1 VDGEEPMLLAAFKRI
16 LKENS
21 NAVMILAP
29 RHPERFPAVRSLL
42 TASGVSFWLRS
53 GWDGGP
59 VRGGVLLLDTI
70 GDLASTYSLATVA
83 FVGGSL
89 VPRGGHNILEPAQ
102 FAKPIFV
109 GPYTENFRD
118 IMNIFMRADA
128 VHVVDPQKLESELV
142 SMLDPEWQAMGK
154 RAREVF
160 RSQFGATQRTL
171 DALEV
176 LMWMPSS
183 IKDRYQ
189 QVQR

>member
-1 VDGEEPMLLAAFKRI
+1 
-16 LKENS
+16 
-21 NAVMILAP
+21 
-29 RHPERFPAVRSLL
+29 
-42 TASGVSFWLRS
+42 
-53 GWDGGP
+53 
-59 VRGGVLLLDTI
+59 
-70 GDLASTYSLATVA
+70 
-83 FVGGSL
+83 
-89 VPRGGHNILEPAQ
+89 
-102 FAKPIFV
+102 
-109 GPYTENFRD
+109 
-118 IMNIFMRADA
+118 MNIFMRADA